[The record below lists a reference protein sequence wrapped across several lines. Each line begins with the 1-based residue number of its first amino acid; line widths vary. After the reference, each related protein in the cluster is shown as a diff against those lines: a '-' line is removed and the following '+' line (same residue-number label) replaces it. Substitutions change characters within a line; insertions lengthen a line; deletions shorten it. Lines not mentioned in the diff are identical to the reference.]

1 MRERLAKVL
10 AALVTGLVVLMAAYF
25 AHRRNPSAT
34 SSRGPTIEIPSTTTP
49 GAGGDT
55 LVPMAS
61 PTSDPALV
69 ARGRTVFEERAC
81 TRCHAAEGRGNPR
94 LPLDGVGSRR
104 TATELR
110 AFVTGAGV
118 AREQLTRSALR
129 AKEEFANLP
138 STELDALT
146 AYLTALR

>member
-1 MRERLAKVL
+1 MRERLAKIL
-10 AALVTGLVVLMAAYF
+10 AALFTGLVVLMAAFF
-25 AHRRNPSAT
+25 AHRRNPTET
-34 SSRGPTIEIPSTTTP
+34 SSREPAIEVPSMTTS
-49 GAGGDT
+49 GAGADT
-55 LVPMAS
+55 PAPMAS
-61 PTSDPALV
+61 PPSDPALV

-146 AYLTALR
+146 AYLATLR